1 MSKATD
7 KVSTAQ
13 KKREFKRITRIAKEF
28 ETLLEQYIDWKSVV
42 EVIRELITKNIED
55 SEYLLLCDLDA
66 FALVHSNRLRE
77 GICFNDEVGLKGAR
91 STVPIAQIYHRNTGE
106 TLLDVACPVYI
117 KGKHAFYIRLA
128 IAIHTSKL
136 ARQIFLGVL
145 PIFVLGF
152 GLVVYSSFSPVVIV
166 FAVILV
172 GLQTVYAYVFNKKLS
187 QGLDEGFKVTKA
199 VANGDLRVLAKAHTE
214 DELGTLAYEVNK
226 LSMGIKLI
234 ITELETVANQSYD
247 ISQSQA
253 EHTNSLAE
261 RFQNLGALLEEFSA
275 GATEQIL
282 GMQNAQD
289 ELQGIEVA
297 SQNIKKS
304 TEDVLALATSA
315 KSTSQEGKMAV
326 KEAVVEMGLILHV
339 TEQANHS
346 IKSLSEQAVKIG
358 NIVAVING
366 ISAQTNLLSLNAAI
380 EAARA
385 GEHGRGF
392 SVVAEEIRNLADH
405 SAQSSKQIIE
415 LIAGVQKLVQEA
427 VKNMDL
433 GMIEVEKG
441 KGIIEKAG
449 QAINVLGEVVY
460 STADKIEDNLQNAN
474 QLLEQTQALVK
485 VQNSSTAVS
494 HQFASTAQQ
503 AAATVVEQTDS
514 TQKVARMAA
523 ELANTSS
530 HLNMVLKRF
539 IIR

>member
-1 MSKATD
+1 MPKSTD
-7 KVSTAQ
+7 KMSSAQ
-13 KKREFKRITRIAKEF
+13 EKREFKRITRIAKEF
-28 ETLLEQYIDWKSVV
+28 ETLLEQYEDWKSAV
-42 EVIRELITKNIED
+42 ELIRELIAKNIED

-106 TLLDVACPVYI
+106 TLLDVACPVNI

-128 IAIHTSKL
+128 ITIQTSKL
-136 ARQIFLGVL
+136 SRQIFLGVL

-152 GLVVYSSFSPVVIV
+152 GLVVYSSFSPVVIA

-172 GLQTVYAYVFNKKLS
+172 GLQTAYAYIFGKRLR
-187 QGLDEGFKVTKA
+187 QGLNEGFKVTKA
-199 VANGDLRVLAKAHTE
+199 VAKGDLRVLAKAHTD
-214 DELGTLAYEVNK
+214 DELGSLAYEVNK
-226 LSMGIKLI
+226 LSMGMQLI
-234 ITELETVANQSYD
+234 ISELETVANQSYN

-253 EHTNSLAE
+253 EHTHSLVE
-261 RFQNLGALLEEFSA
+261 RFQDLGSLLEEFSA

-282 GMQNAQD
+282 EMQKAQD

-315 KSTSQEGKMAV
+315 KSTSEEGKMAV

-358 NIVAVING
+358 DIVAVING
-366 ISAQTNLLSLNAAI
+366 ISAQTNLLALNAAI

-392 SVVAEEIRNLADH
+392 SVVAEEIRKLADH
-405 SAQSSKQIIE
+405 SAQSSKQIIK
-415 LIAGVQKLVQEA
+415 LIAGVQELVQEA

-433 GMIEVEKG
+433 GMIEVDKG
-441 KGIIEKAG
+441 KGIIIKAG

-460 STADKIEDNLQNAN
+460 STADKIDDNLQNAN
-474 QLLEQTQALVK
+474 RLLEQTQALVK
-485 VQNSSTAVS
+485 VQNSATDVA

-503 AAATVVEQTDS
+503 AAATVDEQTVS
-514 TQKVARMAA
+514 TQNVALMAA
-523 ELANTSS
+523 ELASTSA